1 MNAFSGETPTTSKG
15 IKPGCFWGNWVC
27 DVCSGGW
34 LCWFFFRIVVVSS
47 SCRLAKKRESS
58 QYLGL
63 PIGREEEELKI
74 PRVANRLKRERAES
88 TPSCQL
94 AKREGRGGRAQNI
107 SSCKLAKRWRAKNT
121 SSCRL
126 AERRKSW
133 KVPRVAK
140 WLKRWR
146 AKSTSSC
153 RLSKKRESWK
163 YLELPIG

>member
-88 TPSCQL
+88 TSSCQL

-107 SSCKLAKRWRAKNT
+107 SSCQLAKKM
-121 SSCRL
+121 
-126 AERRKSW
+126 E
-133 KVPRVAK
+133 
-140 WLKRWR
+140 
-146 AKSTSSC
+146 
-153 RLSKKRESWK
+153 SKK
-163 YLELPIG
+163 YLELPIGREEEELKSTSSCQMAKKRESKKYLQLPIG